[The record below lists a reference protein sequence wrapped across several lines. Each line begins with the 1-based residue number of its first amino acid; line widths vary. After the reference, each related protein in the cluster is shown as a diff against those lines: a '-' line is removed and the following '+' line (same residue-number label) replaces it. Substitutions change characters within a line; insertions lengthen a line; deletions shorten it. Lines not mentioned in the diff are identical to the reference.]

1 MYMSLHLNPK
11 RKLGPSWRNIIC
23 HPLYQKS
30 KKKWYKWTY
39 LQNKNRLTDFEK
51 KLMVARREGW
61 REGIVREL
69 EINMHTLLY
78 WIWIT
83 NKVLLYST
91 LLNVIWQSRWKGNL
105 RENGCMYTSA
115 WVPLLSTWN
124 YHNTGNKLF
133 LHAQS
138 LKWSES
144 EVAQSCPTLRDPRD
158 CSPPGSSV
166 HRIFQARVLE

>member
-1 MYMSLHLNPK
+1 
-11 RKLGPSWRNIIC
+11 
-23 HPLYQKS
+23 
-30 KKKWYKWTY
+30 
-39 LQNKNRLTDFEK
+39 
-51 KLMVARREGW
+51 MVARREGW

-115 WVPLLSTWN
+115 
-124 YHNTGNKLF
+124 
-133 LHAQS
+133 
-138 LKWSES
+138 
-144 EVAQSCPTLRDPRD
+144 
-158 CSPPGSSV
+158 
-166 HRIFQARVLE
+166 